1 MEPTPT
7 VTWEMTRDEASQFNA
22 IVEHCLKTI
31 NQSNERS
38 AQRLAEIDSLQAE
51 TRVLLNQIRQALNVE
66 TNF

>member
-1 MEPTPT
+1 MEPT
-7 VTWEMTRDEASQFNA
+7 VTWEMTRDEAAQFNA

-31 NQSNERS
+31 NQSNECS